1 MKNRFFLALVML
13 LLLPIVGFAQDLA
26 TQLDITNVIS
36 PVASSS
42 DITGSVIDN
51 RNYKSTLIGIYS
63 SANASWSASSFAT
76 VEMTHCASSTGSF
89 TAVVAQDVVGVTPD
103 ASGTIHTFD
112 EATTADSYNEILYLG
127 RYPYFK
133 VTIDMT
139 DVLDVATPT
148 IGVVAVQG
156 GKILA
161 Q

>member
-1 MKNRFFLALVML
+1 MKNIIFALFLV
-13 LLLPIVGFAQDLA
+13 LLLPLVGFSQDLA
-26 TQLDITNVIS
+26 TQLDITNALS
-36 PVASSS
+36 PTTGSS
-42 DITGSVIDN
+42 DLTGSAIDN

-63 SANASWSASSFAT
+63 SANASWSAASFAT

-89 TAVVAQDVVGVTPD
+89 TAVAAQDVVGVTPD

-112 EATTADSYNEILYLG
+112 EATTADSYNEVLYLG

-133 VTIDMT
+133 IAVDMT
-139 DVLDVATPT
+139 GVLDVATPT